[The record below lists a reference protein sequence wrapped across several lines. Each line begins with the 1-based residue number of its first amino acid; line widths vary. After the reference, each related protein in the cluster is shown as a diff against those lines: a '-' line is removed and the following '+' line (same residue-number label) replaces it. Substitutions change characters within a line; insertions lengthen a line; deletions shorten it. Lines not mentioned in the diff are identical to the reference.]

1 MKHLFAILAL
11 VGAVMLG
18 SPAWAQVQAPDPTA
32 AVLAAPAAAAP
43 DAAAPV
49 AAPVPNKGD
58 TIDHVL
64 ISDGLRV
71 RRYHA
76 LAEHFDGRLASDHFP
91 VIADL
96 FFTPVGKGC
105 G

>member
-1 MKHLFAILAL
+1 MKHLFAILTL
-11 VGAVMLG
+11 IGAVMLG

-58 TIDHVL
+58 N
-64 ISDGLRV
+64 
-71 RRYHA
+71 A
-76 LAEHFDGRLASDHFP
+76 
-91 VIADL
+91 
-96 FFTPVGKGC
+96 
-105 G
+105 